1 MTTKP
6 FWDKQLP
13 KGHHTKHLS
22 HKQEQ
27 GAKASARAAGR
38 PYPNAVDNAAAAR
51 KKGK

>member
-1 MTTKP
+1 MSDKAFWETK
-6 FWDKQLP
+6 LP

-27 GAKASARAAGR
+27 SAKASARAAGR
-38 PYPNAVDNAAAAR
+38 PWPNLVDNAAASR